1 MKQVG
6 CFLLDTSGSFSAIC
20 QLLEADCRLSV
31 SHCQLLEAG
40 GQLYVSHIRQDD
52 GYLSV
57 T

>member
-40 GQLYVSHIRQDD
+40 GQLYVSHMRQDD